1 MNVLTVCLGNICRSP
16 LAEGILAAKA
26 KDANLKWYVDSAGTS
41 GWHDGEKAD
50 RRSREI
56 AKERGLDIEHQ
67 RSRKFIA
74 EDFEKFDLIL
84 VMDSSN
90 YQNVIKLARS
100 DGDIDK
106 VKILLNYSFP
116 GQNRAVPDPYFEGEF
131 GHVYDLIDAACD
143 KVLEIENIDKF

>member
-26 KDANLKWYVDSAGTS
+26 KEANLKLYVDSAGTS

-84 VMDSSN
+84 VMD
-90 YQNVIKLARS
+90 
-100 DGDIDK
+100 
-106 VKILLNYSFP
+106 
-116 GQNRAVPDPYFEGEF
+116 
-131 GHVYDLIDAACD
+131 
-143 KVLEIENIDKF
+143 

>member
-1 MNVLTVCLGNICRSP
+1 MKVLTVCLGNICRSP

-26 KDANLKWYVDSAGTS
+26 KSAHLNWYVDSAGTS
-41 GWHDGEKAD
+41 GWHEGEKAD
-50 RRSREI
+50 SRSRAI
-56 AKERGLDIEHQ
+56 AKERGLDIEYQ
-67 RSRKFIA
+67 RSRKFVVA
-74 EDFEKFDLIL
+74 DFDQFDLIL

-100 DGDIDK
+100 DEDRVK

-116 GQNRAVPDPYFEGEF
+116 RQNRAVPDPYYEGGF

-143 KVLEIENIDKF
+143 KVIEQEA